1 MSHVNTKNPFR
12 KFEVMLAFAVLL
24 NIGFWLSVRGE
35 QAKWG
40 NVPPAPPQSS
50 AASSGLGDYGLAY
63 RSIGLMLQNLG
74 DTGGR
79 VTSLQDYDYNM
90 LTSWFFIQHHLDPR
104 SDYTPYLA
112 AYYYSAT
119 QAPKAYYPV
128 LDYLEKAG
136 LSTQGEKWRFLAHA
150 VYLARFVIEDQ
161 ERALALANKLAA
173 HPKTDLPAWTR
184 QMPAFVLTQQ
194 GDKKAAYALL
204 LEILKSSAETLH
216 PNEITNMR
224 YYICDRVITR
234 QEAEFDPL
242 CKDLP

>member
-1 MSHVNTKNPFR
+1 MSRANIQNPFR
-12 KFEVMLAFAVLL
+12 KFEIMLACALVL
-24 NIGFWLSVRGE
+24 NIAFWLSVRDY
-35 QAKWG
+35 QSRWG
-40 NVPPAPPQSS
+40 NVPPAPPKSS
-50 AASSGLGDYGLAY
+50 AASSGLGDVSLAY

-79 VTSLQDYDYNM
+79 VTSLKDYDYNM
-90 LTSWFFIQHHLDPR
+90 LTTWFFIQHHLDPH
-104 SDYTPYLA
+104 SNYTPYLA

-119 QAPKAYYPV
+119 QDPKAYYPV
-128 LDYLEKAG
+128 LDYLEKVG
-136 LSTQGEKWRFLAHA
+136 LSAEDEKWRFLAHA
-150 VYLARFVIEDQ
+150 VYLARFVIDDK
-161 ERALALANKLAA
+161 ERALELANKLAA
-173 HPKTDLPAWTR
+173 HPKPDLPAWTR
-184 QMPAFVLTQQ
+184 QMPAFVMTQQ

-224 YYICDRVITR
+224 YYICDRVLTP